1 MASQLLSPDFFQELE
16 ELTLENYKKININFK
31 SLIMTQEFLEILE
44 KLSLNGF
51 ELKVETKNDKRYIS
65 IVTNLNTTKTKMF

>member
-1 MASQLLSPDFFQELE
+1 
-16 ELTLENYKKININFK
+16 
-31 SLIMTQEFLEILE
+31 MTQEFLEILE

-65 IVTNLNTTKTKMF
+65 IVTNLNTTKTKCFR

>member
-1 MASQLLSPDFFQELE
+1 
-16 ELTLENYKKININFK
+16 
-31 SLIMTQEFLEILE
+31 MTQEFLEILE

-65 IVTNLNTTKTKMF
+65 IVTNLNTTKTKNVLDEITTSPIAKFRKSNGKTKTKGKRSILLHT